1 MKHLATTLKMLLAA
15 ALLTI
20 LCTASSGC
28 SEEKYG
34 IYLYTFNF
42 ERTEQPVDQESKA
55 ILDAYRQAVGF
66 TGFEASLSGEE
77 DACNQKVLDG
87 CAQAQAQ
94 VEQMQLSG
102 GYVMRVVN
110 NATYKT
116 IYSHGFGLLEGEDG
130 IIDK

>member
-1 MKHLATTLKMLLAA
+1 MKHLAITLKMLLAT
-15 ALLTI
+15 ALFTI

-77 DACNQKVLDG
+77 DACNQKVLRTSTSQG
-87 CAQAQAQ
+87 GANAAQRRICDARCKQRHLQ
-94 VEQMQLSG
+94 DHL
-102 GYVMRVVN
+102 
-110 NATYKT
+110 
-116 IYSHGFGLLEGEDG
+116 
-130 IIDK
+130 

>member
-1 MKHLATTLKMLLAA
+1 MKHLTKTVRTLIAT
-15 ALLTI
+15 ALLTVF
-20 LCTASSGC
+20 CTTFSGC
-28 SEEKYG
+28 SDEKYG
-34 IYLYTFNF
+34 IYLYTFNI

-55 ILDAYRQAVGF
+55 ILDAYRQAIGF
-66 TGFEASLSGEE
+66 TGFEASLSGDE
-77 DACNQKVLDG
+77 DTCNQKVLDG
-87 CAQAQAQ
+87 CAQAQAK